1 MNRLLSFF
9 FFILVISRSLSVAQ
23 SAFEPVRNVES
34 FKGKLAQMADST
46 KTILCDFVQEKYLV
60 VMTEKIVSKG
70 HFWFKRENNIRW
82 EYTSPFK
89 YLIII
94 NNNHLYTSD
103 ERNQNK
109 YDLNSNKM
117 LQAINGFIAGCIQG
131 NIVKNKEEYNIEYSE
146 NSSLY
151 FVKLVPK
158 SDKMKQMLAEV
169 QIWFDKKDLTVSRLK
184 LVESGGDYT
193 IIDFINKKL
202 NTDIPVEKFSIN

>member
-1 MNRLLSFF
+1 
-9 FFILVISRSLSVAQ
+9 LSVAQ